1 MLFTG
6 WGGVIRVF
14 PGVPSSWPDVT
25 VHDVA
30 VEGAFL
36 LSAVRRGGTTQF
48 VRIKSL
54 AGEPCR
60 VAPGL
65 PGPYDVRRLSVGV
78 PAPPWRDLG
87 DGTLELDLEAGDD
100 VVITTQGTSPR
111 LRIDPVAG
119 TGNGNVWGLS

>member
-65 PGPYDVRRLSVGV
+65 PARTTCAASRSACLLPRGATSATALSNSTSKQ
-78 PAPPWRDLG
+78 A
-87 DGTLELDLEAGDD
+87 
-100 VVITTQGTSPR
+100 TTS
-111 LRIDPVAG
+111 
-119 TGNGNVWGLS
+119 